1 MVPTEF
7 APPSMLITTCSN
19 ALDALSEAPD
29 PSSAL
34 RRIETLCRVVAGP
47 GIFSIQMNV
56 TTAADPANEVLLQ
69 RFYSSKEAEWPVTG
83 RKRKTHTRWT
93 DTLFVRGEVCIT
105 EGSEALARAFDD
117 YEQMRP
123 LGLNA
128 AINVPIM
135 KAKTCYATFNVFG
148 TTRVWQPHQILGV
161 RMLALA
167 ATRWLTPVE
176 NLSYSFDRSG
186 TTPIVE

>member
-1 MVPTEF
+1 
-7 APPSMLITTCSN
+7 MLIATFSN
-19 ALDALSEAPD
+19 VLDALSEAPD

-34 RRIETLCRVVAGP
+34 RRIETLCRIVAGP

-56 TTAADPANEVLLQ
+56 TTAADPANEVLLH
-69 RFYSSKEAEWPVTG
+69 RFYSSNEAEWPVAG

-93 DTLFVRGEVCIT
+93 DTLFVRGEVCIS
-105 EGSEALARAFDD
+105 EGAEALAHAFDD

-135 KAKTCYATFNVFG
+135 TAKTCYATFNVFG
-148 TTRVWQPHQILGV
+148 TTSMWQPHQILGV

-167 ATRWLTPVE
+167 ASRWLTPSQ
-176 NLSYSFDRSG
+176 NLFYSFDRSG
-186 TTPIVE
+186 SKPNFE